1 MFNFDIN
8 FNPVTSAGSV
18 NKMDGVAK
26 ADGVSEVFGAR
37 QSNNTELTGLDDFEA
52 RTAARGAAYMSNM
65 IENVIP
71 DAFDGDVGG
80 TYPVKLLD

>member
-8 FNPVTSAGSV
+8 FNPVTGAGFVS
-18 NKMDGVAK
+18 KTEGVKK
-26 ADGVSEVFGAR
+26 ASDVTEVFGLG
-37 QSNNTELTGLDDFEA
+37 QSNNTELAGLDDLDR

-71 DAFDGDVGG
+71 DAFEGDVGG